1 MSTIFYLQHLQMEHD
16 QNFHSDIYSLR
27 PHDKV
32 KHLTLHVVK
41 YMGRLAITKTQ
52 DEEALKRIFTDSLI
66 VCISLANTFNLRLD
80 EDYEQK
86 MDTNIRPIA
95 RNLLTQYVSKR
106 DLEEHSPIVGH
117 VITSD
122 MVELMGKASK
132 AIEALDHLED
142 YPYVKEL
149 KNFVREYFKILLI
162 ASEYFGISFIEKN
175 YVARLL
181 EIESKN
187 IFVKQIQTKMHSWQ
201 APVIQKIVKEGNL
214 NFPLK

>member
-1 MSTIFYLQHLQMEHD
+1 MEHD

-117 VITSD
+117 VITGD

-162 ASEYFGISFIEKN
+162 ASEYFGISFIEKIT
-175 YVARLL
+175 L
-181 EIESKN
+181 
-187 IFVKQIQTKMHSWQ
+187 
-201 APVIQKIVKEGNL
+201 PVC
-214 NFPLK
+214 